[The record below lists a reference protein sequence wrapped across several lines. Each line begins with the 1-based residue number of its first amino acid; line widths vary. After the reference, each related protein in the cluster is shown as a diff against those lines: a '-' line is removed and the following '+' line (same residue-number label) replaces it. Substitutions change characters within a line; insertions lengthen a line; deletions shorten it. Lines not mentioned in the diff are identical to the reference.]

1 MLISLTQ
8 DCYQAVKKLIE
19 EAREQKRQMGKPDKT
34 TFSEIVFMLIQK
46 NQRPITTQNDGVRP
60 YLDSSHLLI
69 SSRNDINDK

>member
-8 DCYQAVKKLIE
+8 DCYKAVKKLIE

-46 NQRPITTQNDGVRP
+46 NQQQITTQNMGGEAPRP
-60 YLDSSHLLI
+60 PS
-69 SSRNDINDK
+69 INFIKE